1 MVTDD
6 SGAVRPD
13 DSRRQEVK
21 VVGLVADDDRVPG
34 VVAALH
40 GIDAIN

>member
-1 MVTDD
+1 
-6 SGAVRPD
+6 
-13 DSRRQEVK
+13 VK

-40 GIDAIN
+40 GIDAINWAATLR